1 MSKGGLGQSNKG
13 KENVGDNPTNYTK
26 LEERGEITVCK
37 NDYLLIE

>member
-26 LEERGEITVCK
+26 HDSKEK
-37 NDYLLIE
+37 